1 MGAKEEGV
9 FMQLT
14 INTRD
19 VQGAKVL
26 DLSGRIVAGDEVDAV
41 RTTIKD
47 LLAAGQKK
55 IVLNMG
61 EVQRIDSTGIGMLV
75 ESMILSAKED
85 AQLKMYNLPRLIYNV
100 LHTHRL
106 LQAFEIYKTEDEAM
120 ASFAKAAQQLSG

>member
-120 ASFAKAAQQLSG
+120 ASFAKAAQPLSG

>member
-1 MGAKEEGV
+1 
-9 FMQLT
+9 MQLT
-14 INTRD
+14 INSRE
-19 VQGAKVL
+19 VQGAAVL

-41 RTTIKD
+41 RKTIRD
-47 LLAAGQKK
+47 LLVGNQKR
-55 IVLNMG
+55 IVLNMA

-120 ASFAKAAQQLSG
+120 ASFSKPAQQLSG

>member
-41 RTTIKD
+41 RKTIKD

-55 IVLNMG
+55 IALNMG

-85 AQLKMYNLPRLIYNV
+85 AQLKMFNLPRLIYNV

-106 LQAFEIYKTEDEAM
+106 LQAFEIYKTEEEAM
-120 ASFAKAAQQLSG
+120 ASFTAPAQQPSG